1 MSRVKLLPYRSYN
14 MFGFGNRN
22 TSYAFLAAAVFLT
35 AAGGEYHIYAA
46 ICGAIALLMAYMK
59 VAEVEK
65 ELDRAYNGRDTDDRE
80 RFLTEE
86 VRELRREIGDL
97 HNRGPRK

>member
-1 MSRVKLLPYRSYN
+1 MARTKLLPWRYT
-14 MFGFGNRN
+14 MFGFGSRN

-35 AAGGEYHIYAA
+35 AAGSEYHIYAA
-46 ICGAIALLMAYMK
+46 ICGAIAILMAYMK

-65 ELDRAYNGRDTDDRE
+65 DLERAWRGHDEGDRE
-80 RFLTEE
+80 RYITDEI
-86 VRELRREIGDL
+86 RDIRREIGDL

>member
-1 MSRVKLLPYRSYN
+1 MVRTKLLPWRYT

-22 TSYAFLAAAVFLT
+22 TSYAFLAAAVFLA
-35 AAGGEYHIYAA
+35 AAGSEYHIYAA
-46 ICGAIALLMAYMK
+46 VCAAFALVLAYMK

-65 ELDRAYNGRDTDDRE
+65 ELDRVWQNQDVSDRE
-80 RFLTEE
+80 RYVNDEIRE
-86 VRELRREIGDL
+86 VRREISDL

>member
-1 MSRVKLLPYRSYN
+1 MGRTKLLPWRYT

-35 AAGGEYHIYAA
+35 AAGSEYHIYAA

-65 ELDRAYNGRDTDDRE
+65 ELDRAYSGRDTDDRE
-80 RFLTEE
+80 RYVSDEI
-86 VRELRREIGDL
+86 REIRREIGDL

>member
-1 MSRVKLLPYRSYN
+1 

-35 AAGGEYHIYAA
+35 AAGGEYHVYAA
-46 ICGAIALLMAYMK
+46 ISGAIALLMAYMK

-80 RFLTEE
+80 RFLSEE
-86 VRELRREIGDL
+86 VRELRRELTNL
-97 HNRGPRK
+97 HNQCNNK

>member
-1 MSRVKLLPYRSYN
+1 
-14 MFGFGNRN
+14 MFGFGSRN

-35 AAGGEYHIYAA
+35 AAGSEYHIYAA

-65 ELDRAYNGRDTDDRE
+65 DLDRAFRGQDESDRDRMFSEEIRDVRRDIQELHDRSS
-80 RFLTEE
+80 
-86 VRELRREIGDL
+86 
-97 HNRGPRK
+97 RK

>member
-1 MSRVKLLPYRSYN
+1 
-14 MFGFGNRN
+14 MFGFGSRN

-35 AAGGEYHIYAA
+35 AAGSEYHIYAA

-65 ELDRAYNGRDTDDRE
+65 DLERAWRGHDEGDRDRSFADEIREIRREVNELHERNGR
-80 RFLTEE
+80 
-86 VRELRREIGDL
+86 
-97 HNRGPRK
+97 K